1 MCITLLL
8 NVPLCLSGWIEPLL
22 QEVAKNSTTVAAP
35 IIDQIH
41 FQTFQ
46 HNLFSGS
53 TSAVGT
59 FTWML
64 NFDWTYTRND
74 EYARRGSPVAGTR
87 SEVGLWNLI

>member
-8 NVPLCLSGWIEPLL
+8 NAPLLSGWIEPLL

-53 TSAVGT
+53 TSAV
-59 FTWML
+59 
-64 NFDWTYTRND
+64 
-74 EYARRGSPVAGTR
+74 
-87 SEVGLWNLI
+87 SER